1 MLVLVLVVGPIESL
15 LAVRG
20 CNTIGHNVCSL
31 INVQRQYCGG
41 NDFLVVVVV
50 VEGDFGLVF
59 FDLVVVVVVVIV
71 LVVTVFTGGTRVSCT
86 CSRTTRP
93 SLSFLLLVTGHA
105 VWCGDPIM

>member
-1 MLVLVLVVGPIESL
+1 MVGPVESL
-15 LAVRG
+15 LTVRG

-41 NDFLVVVVV
+41 NDFLVV
-50 VEGDFGLVF
+50 EGDFGLVCL
-59 FDLVVVVVVVIV
+59 DLVVVVIV

-93 SLSFLLLVTGHA
+93 SLSLSILLLLVTGHA